1 MKLATLTLAAAMAAT
16 SASAEG
22 EIVFDY
28 FIREMDQ
35 YTDAAGRFSI
45 FPDERN
51 CEALN
56 ARMANGGVQEISPIS
71 YDFLG
76 AANWTRI
83 GEEGNTILST
93 CMEMER
99 VRTYCSTC
107 SN

>member
-1 MKLATLTLAAAMAAT
+1 MKLTTLTLTAVIAAT

-22 EIVFDY
+22 VIVFDY

-45 FPDERN
+45 FPEERN

-56 ARMANGGVQEISPIS
+56 TRIANDGMQEVSPIS

-83 GEEGNTILST
+83 GESGNTILST
-93 CMEMER
+93 CMEMDR
-99 VRTYCSTC
+99 VRTYSRP
-107 SN
+107 NGN